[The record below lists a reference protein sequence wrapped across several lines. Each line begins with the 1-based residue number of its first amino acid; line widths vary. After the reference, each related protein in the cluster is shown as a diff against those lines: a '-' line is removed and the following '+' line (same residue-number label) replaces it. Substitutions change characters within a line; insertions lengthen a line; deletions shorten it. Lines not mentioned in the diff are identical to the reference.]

1 MWTFMIGF
9 AAGLAAYH
17 FGFMPLALDA
27 FVESGIRDVIVE
39 TLQTV
44 EK

>member
-1 MWTFMIGF
+1 MWTFMFGF

-17 FGFMPLALDA
+17 FGIMPLAIDA
-27 FVESGIRDVIVE
+27 FVESGARDAIIE
-39 TLQTV
+39 TLRNV

>member
-1 MWTFMIGF
+1 MFGF

-27 FVESGIRDVIVE
+27 FVESGVRDVIVE
-39 TLQTV
+39 TLQNV

>member
-9 AAGLAAYH
+9 IAGLAAYH
-17 FGFMPLALDA
+17 FGLLPFALEY
-27 FVESGIRDVIVE
+27 FVESGVRDVIVE
-39 TLQTV
+39 TLQNV